1 MPGSTP
7 NPLQVGGGKGLR
19 IAIGV
24 LGALV
29 AVAVVV
35 VGVLLVSQRGDDD
48 KRTTDDA
55 TSSETQESD
64 GKAPSTL
71 DLPTIDPSDFPS
83 DFSSIDPS
91 DFPSVNPSFP
101 DLPGNGTSIPPS
113 ELFSGMPTDPS
124 QVESWFSD
132 YLGQMQ

>member
-7 NPLQVGGGKGLR
+7 NQLQVGGGKGLR

-35 VGVLLVSQRGDDD
+35 VGVLLVTRGGDDE
-48 KRTTDDA
+48 RTTTPDEA
-55 TSSETQESD
+55 RSSVTQRSEGS
-64 GKAPSTL
+64 APSTL
-71 DLPTIDPSDFPS
+71 DIPTIDPSDFPS
-83 DFSSIDPS
+83 VDPS
-91 DFPSVNPSFP
+91 DFPSINPSDLT